1 MGCGCGRNKTAVTS
15 VNKAQEELEQKR
27 REQDA
32 ASNLEQQMASLR
44 AAVHNSNSEVVVA
57 SS

>member
-1 MGCGCGRNKTAVTS
+1 MGCGCGRSKTAVTS
-15 VNKAQEELEQKR
+15 VNKAQQELEQQR

-32 ASNLEQQMASLR
+32 AINLEQQMASLR

-57 SS
+57 SA